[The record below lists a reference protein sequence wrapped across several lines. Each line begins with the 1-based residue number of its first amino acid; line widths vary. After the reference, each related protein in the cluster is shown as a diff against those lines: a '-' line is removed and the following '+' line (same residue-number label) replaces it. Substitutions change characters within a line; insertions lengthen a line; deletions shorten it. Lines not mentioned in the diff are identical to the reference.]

1 MTEPEP
7 DAPIPDPLLPTP
19 HPMRWRLPA
28 GLTEAEL
35 FQGYMHPVEAVALG
49 GVLAATLA
57 MLCVCWQGVA
67 S

>member
-1 MTEPEP
+1 MT
-7 DAPIPDPLLPTP
+7 DTPDPDPPLPP
-19 HPMRWRLPA
+19 HPMRWRLT

-67 S
+67 L